1 MALFDTPG
9 RLTLGDTYEN
19 AVAHD
24 RDWLPLDRDALLS
37 SLPAAPVASRLAW
50 SFSRV
55 MLAPSSVMGYSGI
68 NARQMSSSPSGT
80 IETSTCVGMNLA
92 AASGQSPLQRY
103 ARVHVKSP
111 GGAEYPQCL
120 ADGVR
125 LLDMAVGFVLL
136 HNPPVRQS
144 KKGTMAMAAIYCR
157 RATAQSAPR

>member
-1 MALFDTPG
+1 MRASDWPSSRHRRLLRRTKCTTNTEIRRPTTRTRSAGYSEEATALIAKGMALFDTPG

-80 IETSTCVGMNLA
+80 IDTSTCVGMNLA
-92 AASGQSPLQRY
+92 AFATTEVR
-103 ARVHVKSP
+103 KST
-111 GGAEYPQCL
+111 
-120 ADGVR
+120 R
-125 LLDMAVGFVLL
+125 
-136 HNPPVRQS
+136 
-144 KKGTMAMAAIYCR
+144 
-157 RATAQSAPR
+157 